1 MKPLSFFGGACYT
14 EHDPFCG
21 CVLLL
26 LPTACRT
33 LFLCLGELRRL
44 GAFN

>member
-1 MKPLSFFGGACYT
+1 MKPLSFFGGAWYT
-14 EHDPFCG
+14 VHDPFCG

-26 LPTACRT
+26 LPTACRA